1 MKTKLIGVGLL
12 ALFLAPQIMAD
23 EPPMVVYAQ
32 NPDKVRIRTDQ
43 IRSWS
48 GESDTRMVLT
58 TKRRDQYLVEFA
70 RPCFNLS
77 RGPSSSALVT
87 DYQWLDRNSH
97 IRLLDRDRLPGSQLS
112 ALGGGNF
119 EMHINSYSS
128 FCPIKDITALGRK
141 ASARRDNA

>member
-1 MKTKLIGVGLL
+1 MNTKLIGAGLL
-12 ALFLAPQIMAD
+12 ALFLAPQVMAD
-23 EPPMVVYAQ
+23 EPPIVVYAK

-43 IRSWS
+43 IQSWI

-87 DYQWLDRNSH
+87 DHQYLDRNSH
-97 IRLLDRDRLPGSQLS
+97 IRLLDRDRIPSSQLGGL
-112 ALGGGNF
+112 AGGNF
-119 EMHINSYSS
+119 SMNINSYSNL
-128 FCPIKDITALGRK
+128 CPIKEITSIGK
-141 ASARRDNA
+141 KVSVKRDDA